1 MKILDML
8 CIQIFEFGLIF
19 SFRYVITQAFN
30 VQIYVSFFVQ
40 RVFFCGNWLLP
51 RAYERTGF
59 LYIHFEIKP
68 MLNCVKPRY
77 TV

>member
-40 RVFFCGNWLLP
+40 RVFFCG
-51 RAYERTGF
+51 
-59 LYIHFEIKP
+59 
-68 MLNCVKPRY
+68 
-77 TV
+77 